1 MLSSESAVQIFLCVS
16 SNMQIQNLLFLMH
29 SAHQSGYQSCSAHC
43 TVGSNLYWN
52 SLPIQRWSAGPRGQ
66 RTCSSPSTPYVRYLS
81 GECICVSMCARGG
94 STPQCSVGLRQHKVT
109 SNDSSLYDLFIYYSS
124 SLWRV
129 AERKREGEFV
139 LEQTRVH
146 LSLVSICFHPVL
158 RHHHRL
164 QQHPPWWGAKWARGE
179 WGVPVTPTMG
189 PPQVSLLQLPLCS
202 KSVGTSLICCNYLSR
217 AGRYTETHK
226 TQEERCLL
234 AVSPWVRLIF

>member
-1 MLSSESAVQIFLCVS
+1 MRVRFRIFSAYPLTCKYRIYFSLC
-16 SNMQIQNLLFLMH
+16 IQHIRVGTKAVVHTAPL
-29 SAHQSGYQSCSAHC
+29 APIC
-43 TVGSNLYWN
+43 TETPYR
-52 SLPIQRWSAGPRGQ
+52 IQRWSAGPRGQ

-234 AVSPWVRLIF
+234 AVSPRVRLIF